1 MDISLVMNDV
11 EKAKVAAQVDALNK
25 SLAEGRQV
33 KQELGKDDF
42 LKLLVAQL
50 THQDPTQ
57 PLEDKEFIAQM
68 AQFSTL
74 EQMTNMSQGFSKLAL
89 RLQSSQAFSL
99 LGKTVVIK
107 NGEQEISGV
116 VEEVRGTE
124 FPQLLVNGRYFDMN
138 QIESVRME

>member
-74 EQMTNMSQGFSKLAL
+74 EQMTNMSQEFSKLAL

-107 NGEQEISGV
+107 NGGQEISGV

>member
-74 EQMTNMSQGFSKLAL
+74 EQMTNMSQEFSKLAL

-107 NGEQEISGV
+107 NGDEEISGV
-116 VEEVRGTE
+116 VEEVRGRE